1 MNRYNVK
8 YIGRVLHTFSML
20 LNVIL
25 GGELNQTFSARN
37 YQRKRENKKNVC
49 FLIDILFYYDTDH
62 CMLSWTHWKLW
73 SSKGEHFI
81 TGHETKLRN

>member
-62 CMLSWTHWKLW
+62 CMLSWTYWKLW

-81 TGHETKLRN
+81 TGHETKL

>member
-8 YIGRVLHTFSML
+8 YIGRVLHTFSIL

-62 CMLSWTHWKLW
+62 CMLSWTYWKLW

-81 TGHETKLRN
+81 TGHETKL

>member
-49 FLIDILFYYDTDH
+49 FLIDIIFYYDTDH

-73 SSKGEHFI
+73 SSKGEHFT
-81 TGHETKLRN
+81 TGHETKL